1 MEEIDLN
8 QLLNYFKSKAVYI
21 IFTMALAFSIAALY
35 VYFLRVPEYT
45 SSTTILLNQTNAQ
58 ATINTSDLTL
68 NKSLVPTYSEI
79 IKSKR
84 VLNQVIDNM
93 ALEYEYSAL
102 YSMIGVSEVTDT
114 SIIRI
119 SVTNEDRELAARIA
133 NEISNVF
140 TREIVEI
147 YNLENI
153 SVIDEAEVSQVSSNT
168 SIFKIV
174 LIATIAGGLIATAV
188 VFVIFYFDTTI
199 KNEEDIERV
208 TGLPVI
214 GLIPM
219 PHEKV
224 KKSYH
229 KKYYQEIAK
238 KHLSDTREAVVP
250 IDVKNDESKNSS
262 TTENVIE
269 VRDEHQE
276 NTYNEVKAEDLVKK
290 VLEEKEH
297 QGEIG
302 NEVSLNVVPEENR
315 NIEQLRQEKALELNN
330 SPSNNDMNVE
340 KVVSANVT
348 RRKKKKKKHKIQVD

>member
-8 QLLNYFKSKAVYI
+8 QLINYFKSKVVYI
-21 IFTMALAFSIAALY
+21 IFTMALAFFIAALY
-35 VYFLRVPEYT
+35 VYFVRVPEYT
-45 SSTTILLNQTNAQ
+45 SSTTILLNQTNNQ

-102 YSMIGVSEVTDT
+102 YSMISVSEVKDT

-168 SIFKIV
+168 SIVKIV
-174 LIATIAGGLIATAV
+174 LIATIAGGLIAAAA
-188 VFVIFYFDTTI
+188 VFVIFYFDTTV
-199 KNEEDIERV
+199 KNEEDIERA

-250 IDVKNDESKNSS
+250 IDVKPSDDTLVEQEIEIPSKVEEKV
-262 TTENVIE
+262 ENKYV
-269 VRDEHQE
+269 
-276 NTYNEVKAEDLVKK
+276 EVKAEDIVQK
-290 VLEEKEH
+290 VLEGNNNNGNGGLEATINLVEKTNNTIPLQEEKVE
-297 QGEIG
+297 EIKNTTPNDNG
-302 NEVSLNVVPEENR
+302 NG
-315 NIEQLRQEKALELNN
+315 
-330 SPSNNDMNVE
+330 E

-348 RRKKKKKKHKIQVD
+348 RRKKRKKKRKIQVN